1 MGRFWLGV
9 CLLAVLLALGLW
21 INLKMTNM
29 QQSISQTLEEA
40 AKQTMDGDF
49 SAGISL
55 AKQAK
60 DAWEIHW
67 RGTASVADHAPMDE
81 IDGLFAQL
89 AVYAKAGQSG
99 DFAAVCSRLAQL
111 ADAIGEAH
119 SLTWWNL
126 LCATGQS
133 QYGLGQIFHRH

>member
-9 CLLAVLLALGLW
+9 CLLAVLLVLGLW

-29 QQSISQTLEEA
+29 QQSISQTLEKA
-40 AKQTMDGDF
+40 ADRTMEGDL
-49 SAGISL
+49 SAGFAL
-55 AKQAK
+55 ARQAK
-60 DAWEIHW
+60 EAWEIHW

-99 DFAAVCSRLAQL
+99 DFAAVCNRLARL
-111 ADAIGEAH
+111 TDAIGEAH

-126 LCATGQS
+126 LCATGQG
-133 QYGLGQIFHRH
+133 QNGLGQIFCRH